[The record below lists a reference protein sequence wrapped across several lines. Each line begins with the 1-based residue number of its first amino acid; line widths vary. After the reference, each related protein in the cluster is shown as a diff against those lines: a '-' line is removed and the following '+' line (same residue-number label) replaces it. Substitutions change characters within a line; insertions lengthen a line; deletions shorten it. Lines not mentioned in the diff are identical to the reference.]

1 MFIYFK
7 LFFRATR
14 YRAKSMTITPRQI
27 MYKNAPNDNPD
38 RAEATPNVYS
48 VVLTQTGE
56 HVVENK
62 NREEETKEDEESTT
76 KL

>member
-1 MFIYFK
+1 
-7 LFFRATR
+7 
-14 YRAKSMTITPRQI
+14 
-27 MYKNAPNDNPD
+27 MYKNAPDDNPD

-56 HVVENK
+56 YVVENK